1 MSDKKENKFFSEIK
15 NQIIA
20 GVGLVIAAGFGIFIT
35 NMQGWFK
42 PKPEPSP
49 IVVQDSIPAQP
60 QIIINNIV
68 EKKDEPKVII
78 KEVEKKEDEITW

>member
-20 GVGLVIAAGFGIFIT
+20 GVGLVIAAGFGIFIS
-35 NMQGWFK
+35 NMESYFG
-42 PKPEPSP
+42 PEEEPAP
-49 IVVQDSIPAQP
+49 VVVQDSIQKP

-68 EKKDEPKVII
+68 EKKENPKVIV

>member
-1 MSDKKENKFFSEIK
+1 MAKKENKFFSEIK

-35 NMQGWFK
+35 NMESWFS
-42 PKPEPSP
+42 PSEEPTP
-49 IVVQDSIPAQP
+49 VVVQDSIQKP

-68 EKKDEPKVII
+68 EKKEEPKVIV
-78 KEVEKKEDEITW
+78 KEVEKKEEEITW

>member
-35 NMQGWFK
+35 NMEGWLS
-42 PKPEPSP
+42 PSEEPQNV
-49 IVVQDSIPAQP
+49 VVQDSIQQP

-68 EKKDEPKVII
+68 KKEEPKVIV

>member
-1 MSDKKENKFFSEIK
+1 MAKKENKFFSEIK

-35 NMQGWFK
+35 NMESWFS
-42 PKPEPSP
+42 PSEEPTP
-49 IVVQDSIPAQP
+49 VVVQDSIQKP

-68 EKKDEPKVII
+68 EKEKPTVIV
-78 KEVEKKEDEITW
+78 KEVEKKEEEITW

>member
-35 NMQGWFK
+35 NMEGWLS
-42 PKPEPSP
+42 PSEEPQNV
-49 IVVQDSIPAQP
+49 VVQDSIQQP

-68 EKKDEPKVII
+68 EKQKPTVIV
-78 KEVEKKEDEITW
+78 KEVEKKEEEITW

>member
-35 NMQGWFK
+35 NMESYLG
-42 PKPEPSP
+42 PKEEPAP
-49 IVVQDSIPAQP
+49 VVVQDSIPAQP

-68 EKKDEPKVII
+68 EKKEPKVII
-78 KEVEKKEDEITW
+78 KKEEKKEEITW

>member
-35 NMQGWFK
+35 NMEGWLS
-42 PKPEPSP
+42 PKEEPTP
-49 IVVQDSIPAQP
+49 VVVQDSIQQP

-68 EKKDEPKVII
+68 KKEEPKVIV

>member
-1 MSDKKENKFFSEIK
+1 MAKKENKFFSEIK

-35 NMQGWFK
+35 NMESWFS
-42 PKPEPSP
+42 PSEEPTP
-49 IVVQDSIPAQP
+49 VVVQDSIQQP

-68 EKKDEPKVII
+68 EKKEAPKVIV

>member
-35 NMQGWFK
+35 NMEGWLS
-42 PKPEPSP
+42 PKEESTP

-68 EKKDEPKVII
+68 EKKENPKVII

>member
-35 NMQGWFK
+35 NMESYLG
-42 PKPEPSP
+42 PKEEPTP
-49 IVVQDSIPAQP
+49 VVVQDSIQQP

-68 EKKDEPKVII
+68 EKEKPKVII

>member
-35 NMQGWFK
+35 NMESYLG
-42 PKPEPSP
+42 PKEEPAP
-49 IVVQDSIPAQP
+49 VVVQDSIPAQP

-68 EKKDEPKVII
+68 EKKEAPKVII

>member
-1 MSDKKENKFFSEIK
+1 MAKEENKFFSEVK

-35 NMQGWFK
+35 NMESYFG
-42 PKPEPSP
+42 PEEEPTP
-49 IVVQDSIPAQP
+49 VVVQDSIQQP

-68 EKKDEPKVII
+68 EKKENPKVIV
-78 KEVEKKEDEITW
+78 KEVEKKEEEITW

>member
-35 NMQGWFK
+35 NMESYLG
-42 PKPEPSP
+42 PKEEPAP
-49 IVVQDSIPAQP
+49 VVVQDSIQKP

-68 EKKDEPKVII
+68 EKKEVPKVII